1 MAEAKSPLAG
11 VMANV
16 PTIDL
21 SKINPTGIG
30 TDPEITAEYK
40 NLMES
45 QKKYADELEQR
56 YAQPNWFK
64 VAAGFA
70 KPQLGGFLA
79 SLGTASEALGEN
91 IEQQRA
97 IAPTVAAM
105 RAEIA
110 KGNIGLTQGLQAAKI
125 AEQAAKEKR
134 LPTGVE
140 ASQIAGLTQ
149 GPGAS
154 AKSGQEI
161 QSAQIS
167 DFIRALGEQ
176 RSYTELV
183 ANFGK
188 EFVDRL
194 LPQMMQL
201 GAKPPAGY
209 PGLGGAPAA
218 APGAPG
224 GAPAAPGTDIQGAPG
239 SKNLPRAA
247 QVKAETLQTEEK
259 IAATRKLN
267 DTLSEQANAGAGL
280 YEAASSVYKA
290 AAKESLM
297 KAFGAFEQGD
307 VMGAIGRALEKQ
319 TVSEVI
325 GDMRQQ
331 IINARLGDTAKK
343 HALSDLQALEGALAS
358 MQYQM
363 QQGVVNPTDLRTS
376 YEAKSLPGVK
386 NTQDAFLRG
395 MARLASEG
403 LTKFELN
410 QAFQT
415 AKNNPKFDVYDWNS
429 SDPYRNVMNAAK
441 KRTSA
446 VISYPASY
454 SMPEFMTRGLTK
466 PEPTSVS
473 TRASS
478 IREEAKK
485 RGIQ

>member
-1 MAEAKSPLAG
+1 MAETKSPLAA

-40 NLMES
+40 NLMEA

-79 SLGTASEALGEN
+79 SLGTASEAMGEN
-91 IEQQRA
+91 VEQQRA
-97 IAPTVAAM
+97 MAPTVAAM

-110 KGNIGLTQGLQAAKI
+110 KGNIGLTQGLKAAQI
-125 AEQAAKEKR
+125 TEKAHGENR

-140 ASQIAGLTQ
+140 AGRVASLT
-149 GPGAS
+149 GSPAS
-154 AKSGQEI
+154 AAKAGQDI
-161 QSAQIS
+161 QSAQIG
-167 DFIRALGEQ
+167 DFIRALAEQ

-188 EFVDRL
+188 EFTDRV
-194 LPQMMQL
+194 LPQMLQMP
-201 GAKPPAGY
+201 GVKPPAGY
-209 PGLGGAPAA
+209 PGVGGAPAA
-218 APGAPG
+218 APGAP
-224 GAPAAPGTDIQGAPG
+224 AAAPSSGTAIQGAPG
-239 SKNLPRAA
+239 SENLPRAA

-267 DTLSEQANAGAGL
+267 DTLSDQANAGAGL
-280 YEAASSVYKA
+280 YEAATSVYKA
-290 AAKESLM
+290 AAKPSLM

-319 TVSEVI
+319 TVSDVI

-331 IINARLGDTAKK
+331 IINARLGDTEKQ

-376 YEAKSLPGVK
+376 YEAKSLPGIK

-403 LTKFELN
+403 LSKYELN

-415 AKNNPKFDVYDWNS
+415 AKNNPKFDVYDWNN
-429 SDPYRNVMNAAK
+429 SDPYRNVMNTAK
-441 KRTSA
+441 KRTSSA
-446 VISYPASY
+446 ISNPASY

-478 IREEAKK
+478 IREEAKR